1 MPTEDERYL
10 FSAPLELVDYNGKL
24 PIRWLTRRHK
34 DEIIERYGQVAW
46 DRIDKVLLVKG
57 YIFESVYNAFN
68 NLSRKDDTTLK
79 IGSTPN
85 FNPIPYDENRNFD
98 FLTMYLV

>member
-1 MPTEDERYL
+1 MFNYPKSKCQQMSVIY
-10 FSAPLELVDYNGKL
+10 FSAPLELVYYNCKL
-24 PIRWLTRRHK
+24 PIRWLTRHHK

-68 NLSRKDDTTLK
+68 NLSRKDDYYFK
-79 IGSTPN
+79 
-85 FNPIPYDENRNFD
+85 NRFD
-98 FLTMYLV
+98 PQFQSYSL